1 MISVKGVKISF
12 IILSDFS
19 LIKLK
24 TNRKM
29 KTIKNS
35 CGGQGCY
42 LEDYKKKLG
51 YDDISKNANASG
63 KTETKL
69 VNHKNYEPTKR

>member
-1 MISVKGVKISF
+1 
-12 IILSDFS
+12 
-19 LIKLK
+19 
-24 TNRKM
+24 M

-69 VNHKNYEPTKR
+69 VNHKQNEPTKR